1 MLVISDLGCVSVRI
15 CAKANMVR
23 YSNEFKALVTK
34 RARKTRNIKQT
45 ARIYGVSY
53 STVKRWMSLAA
64 VPVRRHHT
72 KWLGRPCKLPA
83 QVQAEMRKQLL
94 HGQYSLRGIA
104 NALTAKGYNLSHVT
118 VRNVARQGR

>member
-1 MLVISDLGCVSVRI
+1 
-15 CAKANMVR
+15 MVR

-53 STVKRWMSLAA
+53 STVKIWMSLVA

-72 KWLGRPCKLPA
+72 NWLG
-83 QVQAEMRKQLL
+83 
-94 HGQYSLRGIA
+94 
-104 NALTAKGYNLSHVT
+104 
-118 VRNVARQGR
+118 